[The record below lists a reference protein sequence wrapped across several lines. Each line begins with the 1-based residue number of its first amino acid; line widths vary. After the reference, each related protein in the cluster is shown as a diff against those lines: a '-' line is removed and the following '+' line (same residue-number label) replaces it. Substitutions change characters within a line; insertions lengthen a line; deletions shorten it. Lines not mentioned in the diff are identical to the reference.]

1 MLYNFDDLSFK
12 VLSVNRISWKKAT
25 HKVEPR
31 PFAALA
37 FRVKGRGNFNTQGN
51 QFVAN
56 MGDILFCP
64 ASVGY
69 NVEYTDGEI
78 IVIHFSECNY
88 NLSLENYQF
97 KNYDYFYSKFLEI
110 LENFENGACVFKIN
124 YLVYRLLNSMRERS
138 NSINTHDIALISCI
152 NEINENF
159 SDININ
165 ISALC
170 QKNGI
175 SEAGLRRKFHQ
186 IYSCSPKEYLL
197 KLKLDKAIS
206 LLAENTQT
214 VSEIATLCGFS
225 DEKYFSRI
233 IKQRFGASPSALKKR
248 FKL

>member
-1 MLYNFDDLSFK
+1 MLYNFDDLNFK
-12 VLSVNRISWKKAT
+12 VLSVNRISWKEAQ

-37 FRVKGRGNFNTQGN
+37 FRVKGSGNFNSEGN
-51 QFVAN
+51 QFIAN
-56 MGDILFCP
+56 TGDILFCP
-64 ASVGY
+64 AAVGY

-88 NLSLENYQF
+88 KANLENYQF
-97 KNYDYFYSKFLEI
+97 NNYDYFYSKFSEI
-110 LENFENGACVFKIN
+110 LEDFEKGAYTFKIN
-124 YLVYRLLNSMRERS
+124 YLIYRLLNSMRERS
-138 NSINTHDIALISCI
+138 NSINNHDIALMSCV
-152 NEINENF
+152 NEMNENF
-159 SDININ
+159 SDINVN
-165 ISALC
+165 ISNLC

-175 SEAGLRRKFHQ
+175 SEASLRRKFHQ

-214 VSEIATLCGFS
+214 VSEIATLCGFC

-233 IKQRFGASPSALKKR
+233 IKQRFGESPSALKKR